1 MKSEIIQSLHF
12 AQTHFKKW
20 RLKSFEER
28 QSYLFALEKILL
40 TEKENLG
47 LLITQDMNK
56 PISQSIA
63 EIEKCAGLC
72 RYYAEID
79 NPLSAEL
86 VETSWSIS
94 EIHHEPLGVILGV
107 MPWNYPFW
115 QVLRFAIPTLL
126 AGNSVVIKHASNC
139 LNSGDAIEKMMV
151 DAGFPLGLF
160 QHLHLNHKEVEE
172 LIAQPEIRA
181 ISLTGSDAAGRKIG
195 EIAGKNLKKCVLELG
210 GNDAFIVLAD
220 ADLVKAA
227 KAAALARLQNC
238 GQTCVA
244 GKRFIIHQDVYTEF
258 ITLFIAEYI
267 KYQPENPMSQETIL
281 GYMSREDLAADLV
294 TQYEKAIA
302 NGAEIIVPLKVL
314 SPIALQPGLL
324 KMNVGNPV
332 LDEEL
337 FGPLGMVLV
346 VASDEEALQVANAT
360 SFGLANAVF
369 TQNKDKAM
377 YFAHHLESGSVA
389 INQLFKSDVR
399 LPFSGRKNSG
409 YGTELSQY
417 ALKEFTTT
425 KTIVG
430 EV

>member
-1 MKSEIIQSLHF
+1 M
-12 AQTHFKKW
+12 
-20 RLKSFEER
+20 
-28 QSYLFALEKILL
+28 
-40 TEKENLG
+40 
-47 LLITQDMNK
+47 
-56 PISQSIA
+56 
-63 EIEKCAGLC
+63 
-72 RYYAEID
+72 
-79 NPLSAEL
+79 
-86 VETSWSIS
+86 
-94 EIHHEPLGVILGV
+94 
-107 MPWNYPFW
+107 
-115 QVLRFAIPTLL
+115 
-126 AGNSVVIKHASNC
+126 
-139 LNSGDAIEKMMV
+139 
-151 DAGFPLGLF
+151 
-160 QHLHLNHKEVEE
+160 
-172 LIAQPEIRA
+172 
-181 ISLTGSDAAGRKIG
+181 
-195 EIAGKNLKKCVLELG
+195 G

-227 KAAALARLQNC
+227 KAAALARLQNS

>member
-220 ADLVKAA
+220 ADLLKAA